1 MGAVPGGV
9 NRSAASSFHE
19 DFRRGN
25 GFDQDPA
32 SGTKPAKFSRGKN
45 DIFAAAIGGD
55 PDGAGAT
62 GDLSPLSENAPAPP
76 SPCEG
81 DITRRQ
87 KSSRSSSG
95 PRSKPSGSLVA

>member
-25 GFDQDPA
+25 GFDQEPA

-62 GDLSPLSENAPAPP
+62 GDP
-76 SPCEG
+76 SPFRKVRPLHHPLAKV
-81 DITRRQ
+81 I
-87 KSSRSSSG
+87 
-95 PRSKPSGSLVA
+95 